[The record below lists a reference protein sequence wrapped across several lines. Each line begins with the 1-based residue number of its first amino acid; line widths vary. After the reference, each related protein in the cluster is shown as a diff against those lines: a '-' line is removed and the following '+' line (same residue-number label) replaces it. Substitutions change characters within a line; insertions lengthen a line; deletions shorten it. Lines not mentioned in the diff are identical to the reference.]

1 MLKLLESMKQLYVCC
16 GYVDMRKGI
25 EGLAAVVQIK
35 YGKPIEEGSLF
46 LFCGRKADRFKGL
59 FWDSN
64 GYVMLYKRL
73 SNGRLQWPR
82 NKEELAQ
89 ITPQQFRWLMEG
101 LSIYP
106 QKSIRNTKPGILF

>member
-1 MLKLLESMKQLYVCC
+1 MLKLLERMKQLYVCC

-35 YGKPIEEGSLF
+35 YGKQIEEGSLF

-73 SNGRLQWPR
+73 SNGRYQWPR
-82 NKEELAQ
+82 TKEEMKHMTMEQ
-89 ITPQQFRWLMEG
+89 YRWLMSGFTVEP
-101 LSIYP
+101 SIK
-106 QKSIRNTKPGILF
+106 KSDARCIL

>member
-1 MLKLLESMKQLYVCC
+1 MLKLLENMKQLYVCC

-35 YGKPIEEGSLF
+35 YGKQIEEGSLF

-101 LSIYP
+101 LSMCP
-106 QKSIRNTKPGILF
+106 QKSIRNTKPGSLF

>member
-1 MLKLLESMKQLYVCC
+1 MLRELENMKQLYICC

-35 YGKPIEEGSLF
+35 YGKQIEEGSLF
-46 LFCGRKADRFKGL
+46 LFCGRRADRFKGL

-64 GYVMLYKRL
+64 GYVMVYKRL
-73 SNGRLQWPR
+73 TNGRFQWPR
-82 NKEELAQ
+82 SKEELAQ
-89 ITPQQFRWLMEG
+89 ITPQQFHWLLEG

-106 QKSIRNTKPGILF
+106 VNSIKNTNPGSLF